1 MEFWISFVI
10 WILSFVIKQY
20 KINTMK
26 DKNLVIVES
35 PTKAKTI
42 SQILGDNFSVVSS
55 YGHLVDLPKKE
66 LGVDIEKGFLPSYV
80 VVSGREKVI
89 SALKKE
95 SKNKNIIYMA
105 TDPDRE
111 GEAIGWQIKERFF
124 KNKKVLRV
132 VFHEITPL
140 AVEEAFSQPR
150 DFDLKMIEAQA
161 SRRILD
167 RIVGY
172 FLSPL
177 LWKKIC
183 RGLSAGRVQS
193 VTLKLI
199 VEREKQINSFIAQE
213 YWEIEAKL
221 AKKDTGDSFSAK
233 LEKLED
239 KKIEIKNKS
248 QADRIV
254 ADINNKLF
262 IVSEVKKAEKKRYP
276 YPPFITSTLQQEA
289 FNKLRFNAGR
299 TMMIAQQLYEG
310 IDIGKRSPVGLI
322 TYMRTDSSHV
332 APEAIKEVRSLILKN
347 FGKDYLPQKPNV
359 YKLKK
364 HAQAA
369 HEAIRPSLISH
380 SPESLKK
387 YLTEDQ
393 YKLYELIYC
402 RFIASQMT
410 PARYLV
416 TTANITTNTDA
427 ECSESGSESSAPR
440 SDASHGN
447 SIRGKYLFVASGTAT
462 IFDGFMAIY
471 PVRNS
476 VLQGGQKG
484 ISNGVYN
491 DNEEEKKK
499 NILPSLAK
507 DEILDLIKL
516 MPSQHF
522 TKPPARFSD
531 SSLVKALEEEGIGR
545 PSTYAPIIYTLV
557 LRDYARRIKGYFHPT
572 ELGFKVCE
580 MLVEYFPKV
589 MDIKFTAL
597 MEEGLD
603 EIEEGRR
610 KRLKVLED
618 FYAPFKES
626 LDFAQKNIKKEV
638 IETGETCDQCGEP
651 MIIKWGRRGKF
662 MSCSAYPKCKNSKS
676 ITTGVK
682 CPQPECGGELIERR
696 SKRGFFY
703 GCSNYPK
710 CTFISKDLPQDEEKK
725 IADTDNG

>member
-1 MEFWISFVI
+1 
-10 WILSFVIKQY
+10 
-20 KINTMK
+20 MK
-26 DKNLVIVES
+26 KKGSSVSKKGSLVIVES

-42 SQILGDNFSVVSS
+42 SQILGGNFSVVSS
-55 YGHLVDLPKKE
+55 YGHLIDLPKKE

-80 VVSGREKVI
+80 VVSGREKI
-89 SALKKE
+89 ITALKKE
-95 SKNKNIIYMA
+95 SKGKKNIYVA

-111 GEAIGWQIKERFF
+111 GEAIGWQIKMRLF
-124 KNKKVLRV
+124 KDQNVLRV
-132 VFHEITPL
+132 VFHEITPA
-140 AVEEAFSQPR
+140 AVKEAFNSPR

-177 LWKKIC
+177 LWKKIV

-193 VTLKLI
+193 VALRLL
-199 VEREKQINSFIAQE
+199 VEREKQINNFIPQE
-213 YWEIEAKL
+213 YWEIEAQLK
-221 AKKDTGDSFSAK
+221 KKDTGGAFSAK
-233 LEKLED
+233 LEKIEG
-239 KKIEIKNKS
+239 KAIEIKNKL
-248 QADRIV
+248 QADKIV
-254 ADINNKLF
+254 LDINNKLF
-262 IVSEVKKAEKKRYP
+262 IVSEIKKAQRKRYP
-276 YPPFITSTLQQEA
+276 SPPFITSTLQQEA
-289 FNKLRFNAGR
+289 FNKLRFNAGK

-310 IDIGKRSPVGLI
+310 IDIGEKAPVGLI
-322 TYMRTDSSHV
+322 TYMRTDATHV
-332 APEAIKEVRSLILKN
+332 APEALKDVRSFILKN
-347 FGKDYLPQKPNV
+347 FGKDYLPKMPNV

-369 HEAIRPSLISH
+369 HEAIRPTLILH
-380 SPESLKK
+380 SPQSLKEF
-387 YLTEDQ
+387 LSGDQ
-393 YKLYELIYC
+393 YKLYELIYR

-416 TTANITTNTDA
+416 TTANITVD
-427 ECSESGSESSAPR
+427 R
-440 SDASHGN
+440 
-447 SIRGKYLFVASGTAT
+447 YLFVASGTVT
-462 IFDGFMAIY
+462 IFDGFMA
-471 PVRNS
+471 
-476 VLQGGQKG
+476 L
-484 ISNGVYN
+484 YN
-491 DNEEEKKK
+491 NNDEEKGK
-499 NILPSLAK
+499 NILPSLEK

-516 MPSQHF
+516 IPSQHF

-572 ELGFKVCE
+572 ELGIKVCE

-589 MDIKFTAL
+589 MDVKFTAL
-597 MEEGLD
+597 MEEELD

-610 KRLKVLED
+610 ERLKVLED
-618 FYAPFKES
+618 FYAPFKAS

-638 IETGETCDQCGEP
+638 IETGENCAQCGKP

-676 ITTGVK
+676 ITSGVK

-696 SKRGFFY
+696 SKRGFFF

-710 CTFISKDLPQDEEKK
+710 CTFISKDLPQDEDKK
-725 IADTDNG
+725 IADTDDG